1 MTAIKVLVVIHG
13 LGFGGAQIS
22 TLEFLELLKGK
33 VKLKILV
40 CNKAHEV
47 FFARISQL
55 RTNVYRVPC
64 HVIMNYP
71 VMDIKYF
78 NRLIEWADLA
88 WITDV
93 EYLVASQIKRSKRV
107 PIVAHLRSYA
117 LICPWWSA
125 LYGLKETCIKRC
137 SLWRIIRCKQ
147 GVNMKLAEIGLLS
160 SSKARLYWFL
170 DFAKGPLGYFRWRKL
185 MEDIIDSINGFI
197 PVSQTLWNI
206 HIKHLP
212 ELRDRPFKVI
222 YNPVTEPLR
231 YIKPDPNEPYS
242 NYVLYASGPNPV
254 KGPHLLLE
262 AWSTISKEFKDLK
275 LYMIGCKDTWVERV
289 AKRMNS
295 KNIVFLNKL
304 PSETYYKLM
313 YKAKAVVIPSIWP
326 EPFGRIPVEANRL
339 GVPAVVSSAGGL
351 PETIVE
357 GVTGYIFRSSDVEE
371 LTEKMMRVLEKDF
384 SRSDIIKHSYEKINP
399 QREIGE
405 MIKFFERVIEN
416 EGG

>member
-1 MTAIKVLVVIHG
+1 M
-13 LGFGGAQIS
+13 GFGGAQIS
-22 TLEFLELLKGK
+22 TLELLGLLTKHGVELK
-33 VKLKILV
+33 VLICGGGNERLYSHINSLGIKIYQTSCSIV
-40 CNKAHEV
+40 TGYPMMNFES
-47 FFARISQL
+47 ARK
-55 RTNVYRVPC
+55 V
-64 HVIMNYP
+64 
-71 VMDIKYF
+71 
-78 NRLIEWADLA
+78 IEWADIV

-93 EYLVASQIKRSKRV
+93 EYLVAPRIKKLKRV
-107 PIVAHLRSYA
+107 SVVAHLRSYA

-147 GVNMKLAEIGLLS
+147 GVNLKLAEIGLLS

-170 DFAKGPLGYFRWRKL
+170 DFAKGPLDYFRWRKL
-185 MEDIIDSINGFI
+185 MEDIIDPINGFI

-262 AWSTISKEFKDLK
+262 AWSTISKEFKDLE

-295 KNIVFLNKL
+295 KNIVFLDKL

-371 LTEKMMRVLEKDF
+371 LTEKMMRVLERDF
-384 SRSDIIKHSYEKINP
+384 SRSNIIKHSYEKINP
-399 QREIGE
+399 RKEVGK
-405 MIKFFERVIEN
+405 MIKFFERVIE
-416 EGG
+416 GGGS